1 MSNSAILLVARLL
14 LSFMFI
20 MSGLSKFGDIA
31 GTAGYI
37 GSVGLPAA
45 TALAW
50 LTAILET
57 LAGIAV
63 LVGFQTRIAALL
75 LAAFCV
81 ASAVLFH
88 ADFSDQA
95 QMISFM
101 KNLTIAGG
109 FLTLWVAGPGTI
121 SVDARSGSLATA

>member
-1 MSNSAILLVARLL
+1 MSNSALLLLARIL

-50 LTAILET
+50 LTAIFET

-81 ASAVLFH
+81 VAAFLFH
-88 ADFSDQA
+88 ADFADQA

-121 SVDARSGSLATA
+121 SLDARSGSLVTA